1 MSAILQ
7 RVEQLSSRVVRVLGC
22 NPGPMTLQGTNTY
35 LVGIGTRRILI
46 DTGEP
51 AIPEYISC
59 LKQALTEFN
68 TTIQEIVVTHWHHDH
83 TGGIGDICKS
93 INNDTAYCIKKLPRN
108 PPREEIIG
116 DGKQQYVYLEDGDVI
131 KTEGAT
137 LRVIHTPG
145 HTDDHM
151 ALLLEEENAIFSGD
165 CILGEGTTVFEDLYD
180 YMNSLKELLKVKA
193 DIIYPGHGP
202 VIHNAEAKIL
212 EYISHRNIREQQ
224 ILTLFRDNFE
234 KSFTAMELVKNIY
247 KTIPE
252 HLYKMA
258 EQNVLLHLKKLKKKE
273 KYEEQQPPESFLER
287 YCKMEKQA
295 LERVSSE
302 RPVDHKLEPKART
315 GIRILLRSCSS
326 YPPELQSKACN
337 GKIAS
342 LLPTTR
348 PQRISHAEGLGIARR
363 FSSSKGSK
371 LKNIKAVIL

>member
-1 MSAILQ
+1 MSAVLQ
-7 RVEQLSSRVVRVLGC
+7 RIERLSSRVVRVLGC

-68 TTIQEIVVTHWHHDH
+68 TTIQEIIVTHWHHDH

-93 INNDTAYCIKKLPRN
+93 IDNDTSYCIKKLPRN

-116 DGKQQYVYLEDGDVI
+116 DGKQQYVYLRDGDVI

-137 LRVIHTPG
+137 LRVIYTPG

-180 YMNSLKELLKVKA
+180 YMNSLKELLKIKA
-193 DIIYPGHGP
+193 NIIYPGHGP
-202 VIHNAEAKIL
+202 VIRNAEAKIL

-234 KSFTAMELVKNIY
+234 KSFTVMELVKNIY
-247 KTIPE
+247 KNIPE
-252 HLYKMA
+252 HLHKMA
-258 EQNVLLHLKKLKKKE
+258 EHNVSLHLKKLEKE
-273 KYEEQQPPESFLER
+273 
-287 YCKMEKQA
+287 
-295 LERVSSE
+295 
-302 RPVDHKLEPKART
+302 
-315 GIRILLRSCSS
+315 
-326 YPPELQSKACN
+326 
-337 GKIAS
+337 GKI
-342 LLPTTR
+342 
-348 PQRISHAEGLGIARR
+348 
-363 FSSSKGSK
+363 
-371 LKNIKAVIL
+371 